1 MKTLLS
7 TYLHEL
13 HIPFTRSYAD
23 KLFAEHPHR
32 YNLYGLSD
40 MLSVYKIENAGIQVE
55 DKDLRELASPFVA
68 HVSNDFVVVR
78 QMSDQAVDYVWRE
91 KEISVPVDE
100 FKKLWSGIALVA
112 EPGESSRE
120 PEYEKHRE
128 TALVNSVQ
136 KIGIIMILVVLLVLG
151 SWEHHLFSSVTG
163 GFLLFINLAG
173 VGVSFLL
180 LLK

>member
-112 EPGESSRE
+112 EPGESSR
-120 PEYEKHRE
+120 
-128 TALVNSVQ
+128 
-136 KIGIIMILVVLLVLG
+136 
-151 SWEHHLFSSVTG
+151 
-163 GFLLFINLAG
+163 
-173 VGVSFLL
+173 
-180 LLK
+180 